1 MPFSCPGGVPY
12 DILKPVLERC
22 TAEQLYQLEHYN
34 PYLMEETGP
43 HWQFHCNRDF
53 RGQKLQEY
61 ETWRELYLVRINQGD
76 NFYQWRILLRTER
89 AKFVESNLKRKKK
102 EKYIKNGAFVDYIH
116 MRRRERERE
125 WGKFASFVEIWDCPN
140 VHFPNPREIKCKEL
154 CCRRLSI

>member
-89 AKFVESNLKRKKK
+89 AKFVESNLKRRKKK
-102 EKYIKNGAFVDYIH
+102 KILKMEPLWTTYTCAE
-116 MRRRERERE
+116 ERVGEVRQFC
-125 WGKFASFVEIWDCPN
+125 WN
-140 VHFPNPREIKCKEL
+140 L
-154 CCRRLSI
+154 RLSKCPLP

>member
-1 MPFSCPGGVPY
+1 MEKKIPLDTNTKCRPYLRSTSKDKHNISNVPFSCPGGVPY

-61 ETWRELYLVRINQGD
+61 ETWRELYLVRINQED
-76 NFYQWRILLRTER
+76 NFYQ
-89 AKFVESNLKRKKK
+89 
-102 EKYIKNGAFVDYIH
+102 
-116 MRRRERERE
+116 
-125 WGKFASFVEIWDCPN
+125 
-140 VHFPNPREIKCKEL
+140 
-154 CCRRLSI
+154 

>member
-61 ETWRELYLVRINQGD
+61 ETWRELYLVRINQGGI
-76 NFYQWRILLRTER
+76 FYQWRILLRTER
-89 AKFVESNLKRKKK
+89 AKFVESNLKKIYI
-102 EKYIKNGAFVDYIH
+102 YIKNGAFVDNIH
-116 MRRRERERE
+116 MRRRERERVGE
-125 WGKFASFVEIWDCPN
+125 VRQFSWN
-140 VHFPNPREIKCKEL
+140 L
-154 CCRRLSI
+154 RLSKCPLP